1 MTKFAAKTHPGRRP
15 GPNEDAIGWNAER
28 QVWFVADGMGGHVS
42 GQVASQVVKSCILTS
57 DAQCSMADTLVQA
70 HLAILQAASADDEL
84 TGMGATAVVAV
95 VSRRSLEITW
105 VGDSRAYLWRRGK
118 LTQAS
123 RDHSFVELLR
133 EQNLLSAEEIR
144 NHPQANLVT
153 RTLGHGDPVPSV
165 VRQSLRSRDWIL
177 LCSDGLNDELDDE
190 EMADILRGSSNV
202 DEAADRLLA
211 AALARGGR
219 DNTSV
224 AVVEYEGT
232 RFGDTLQALFGSPW
246 APIALGACLAILVA
260 AVIWSLVNGPG

>member
-1 MTKFAAKTHPGRRP
+1 MPKFAAKTHPGRRP

-28 QVWFVADGMGGHVS
+28 QLWFVTDGMGGHVS
-42 GQVASQVVKSCILTS
+42 GQVASQVVKSCILTG
-57 DAQCSMADTLVQA
+57 DPQCSMADTLIQA

-84 TGMGATAVVAV
+84 TGMGATAVVALIIK
-95 VSRRSLEITW
+95 RSLEITW

-118 LTQAS
+118 LTQLS

-133 EQNLLSAEEIR
+133 EQNLLSPEEIR
-144 NHPQANLVT
+144 NHPQGNLVT

-165 VRQSLRSRDWIL
+165 VRRSLRSRDWIL

-190 EMADILRGSSNV
+190 EMAGILRESSNV
-202 DEAADRLLA
+202 DEAVDRLLA

-232 RFGDTLQALFGSPW
+232 RFGDARQTLFGSPW
-246 APIALGACLAILVA
+246 LPIALGACLAILVA
-260 AVIWSLVNGPG
+260 AVLWGTGRLK